1 MMGAIIAKRSVNIH
15 LTSELVSRGYVDMT
29 IEVIKQF
36 GSDVKQTEDGFEVIC
51 KNKVSIGCEFVPE
64 VDYSNLA
71 FWEVAGVHLPL
82 ANDNN
87 NTPKIGAKSGI
98 SSISISI
105 ATPFCARLTMSRQ
118 KVILIFWKN
127 ILLWEEI

>member
-1 MMGAIIAKRSVNIH
+1 KKSGFPLNIKGEFTGKDIYINGKISSQFVSGIMMGAIIAKRSVNIH

-64 VDYSNLA
+64 VD
-71 FWEVAGVHLPL
+71 
-82 ANDNN
+82 
-87 NTPKIGAKSGI
+87 
-98 SSISISI
+98 
-105 ATPFCARLTMSRQ
+105 
-118 KVILIFWKN
+118 
-127 ILLWEEI
+127 